1 MGHSLGHARLWQ
13 VTQNQQTKNNKK
25 TSDQIMNSLF
35 MNPGLEPIAIQIISY
50 LDINSFLKL
59 REVNKTLLSLIDN
72 ELSLWRNALK
82 NQMRP
87 IDITKLVTQTPP
99 KKKCVCNQ
107 LWKKAAKPFVQ
118 SLEGLKILVQ
128 QRFCQKNYVCM
139 NTSSPF
145 EQACYFASPSLLE
158 LIINH
163 LAQTDDTTM
172 EHRNVF
178 DIACQSGRL
187 EAVQL
192 VWKIWKEQ
200 GIDFTQKSSEA
211 PKPIFCA
218 FRSINPL
225 VFQFVLDQDVDI
237 NEKDDFKLPHH
248 GHYSGNGRS
257 LIHNIVACPTVKSFR
272 PQNNAILL
280 SNCQGKNI
288 DWNAQDDNGD
298 TPLIWTLKNIS
309 FCKIRNWQSHYCHH
323 VRALKNLLEAADTLI
338 DVHLPNRIGE
348 TAWKYVLESDREIY
362 LAVKNHMSKMEK

>member
-1 MGHSLGHARLWQ
+1 
-13 VTQNQQTKNNKK
+13 
-25 TSDQIMNSLF
+25 MNSMF
-35 MNPGLEPIAIQIISY
+35 ENGGLEPIVIQIISY
-50 LDINSFLKL
+50 LDVKSFLKV
-59 REVNKTLLSLIDN
+59 REVNKTLLYLIDN

-87 IDITKLVTQTPP
+87 IDVTKIAAQTHG
-99 KKKCVCNQ
+99 KKKNCVCIQ
-107 LWKKAAKPFVQ
+107 RWKESVKPFLH
-118 SLEGLKILVQ
+118 SLEALKLLAFFMFEVS
-128 QRFCQKNYVCM
+128 QRHFKNNFVCM
-139 NTSSPF
+139 DNPYQSDIRPTPF
-145 EQACYFASPSLLE
+145 EQACHYASPSLLE
-158 LIINH
+158 LIIGH
-163 LAQTDDTTM
+163 LAQTDDTAM

-178 DIACQSGRL
+178 YIACQSGRL

-192 VWKIWKEQ
+192 VWKIWKEK

-280 SNCQGKNI
+280 SNCKGKNI

-362 LAVKNHMSKMEK
+362 LAVKRHISKMEK